1 MLAFTFLAVLTS
13 SGKPMTD
20 RIEVSL
26 RVMMNWLM
34 IEGIIVRMACGS
46 TTLYIAFQYGQAK
59 AAGGLHLALVHALDT
74 GADDLGHIG
83 TAVQRQAD
91 DAGLQRR
98 KGEFAAGHGCPV
110 QVVVHQH
117 RHAEIDEERQNDHR
131 HAADNIDKDRGDDV
145 ADAAF
150 SKR

>member
-46 TTLYIAFQYGQAK
+46 TTLYIAFQYGRPRLR
-59 AAGGLHLALVHALDT
+59 AASIWPLSTLSIPARMISA
-74 GADDLGHIG
+74 I
-83 TAVQRQAD
+83 
-91 DAGLQRR
+91 
-98 KGEFAAGHGCPV
+98 
-110 QVVVHQH
+110 
-117 RHAEIDEERQNDHR
+117 
-131 HAADNIDKDRGDDV
+131 
-145 ADAAF
+145 
-150 SKR
+150 